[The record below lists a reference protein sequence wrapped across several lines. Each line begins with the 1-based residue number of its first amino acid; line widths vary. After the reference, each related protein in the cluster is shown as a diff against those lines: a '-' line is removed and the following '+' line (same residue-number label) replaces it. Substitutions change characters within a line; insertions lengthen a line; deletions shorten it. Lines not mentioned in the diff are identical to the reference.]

1 MDNNFNIDNLQ
12 SNLDSIYYNNLLKA
26 LEKSPYANDNNIRK
40 KIQEYLNISKEPSK
54 ESETSTDTKPTIMI
68 KKNMSCQSLTAL
80 SETSPPYS
88 DDYLYQKP
96 WTKLTQIHKVIK
108 IKEFVNTKLNIE
120 DEKEKQELRDK
131 LVDKVKNKELTKKE
145 SVNYDSIKGIVIS
158 IPKLEYKNGK
168 YIV

>member
-26 LEKSPYANDNNIRK
+26 LEKSSYANDSNIRK
-40 KIQEYLNISKEPSK
+40 KIQEFLNSSKEQSK
-54 ESETSTDTKPTIMI
+54 ESDTSTDTKPTLII
-68 KKNMSCQSLTAL
+68 KNNMSSQSLTTL
-80 SETSPPYS
+80 SETSPSYS